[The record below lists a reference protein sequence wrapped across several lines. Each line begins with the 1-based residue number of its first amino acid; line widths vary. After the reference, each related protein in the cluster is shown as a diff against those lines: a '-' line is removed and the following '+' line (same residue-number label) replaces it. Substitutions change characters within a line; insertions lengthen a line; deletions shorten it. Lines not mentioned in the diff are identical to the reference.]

1 MEGPPN
7 PDSLPGLQCA
17 SDDDDDDDDV
27 LPAGGASPDDDALGG
42 SGCQQRGFKDVCLVL
57 ALQSLGLP
65 VSCDR
70 GGPFPISYGNTLLL
84 PFGLQLSQKSCRK
97 SLHDGGYVV
106 FDKAAQHFFA
116 LQS

>member
-17 SDDDDDDDDV
+17 SDDDV
-27 LPAGGASPDDDALGG
+27 LPAAGASPDDDALAG